1 MEGCKVFS
9 VNNIQTPEYH
19 IALRP
24 DCHIDFAE
32 QLNTITQKYEEITKE
47 LDLTNENLIFAK
59 IFISDY
65 VNLNKYLVGNDII
78 QRIFQ
83 SCAVSIIEQPPL
95 DGTNINLFLYFIK
108 SDHIEKERNSDA
120 IFTTINGLTHIY
132 QSVTKFDSS
141 AMNAEEQTRSAF
153 VKHMNLLSEHNL
165 KLKDNCVR
173 TWLYS
178 RDVDRDYAAIVKAR
192 NAIFDEEGLTRDTHY
207 IASTGIEGKGLLSHS
222 SVNIDFYSIDG
233 IGEEQIQYL
242 QALDYLNNT
251 SEYGVT
257 FERGT
262 SIKYTDKKHIFISGT
277 ASIDKYGNCVHRNN
291 VLKQTERL
299 FTNIEM
305 LLNDAQSELKDIAQ
319 MIVYLR
325 NSADYACINKY
336 LEDRFGSVPKAIVL
350 GRVCRPEWLI
360 EVECI
365 AVNTDQ

>member
-24 DCHIDFAE
+24 DYHIDFAE
-32 QLNTITQKYEEITKE
+32 QLNTITQKYKEITKE
-47 LDLTNENLIFAK
+47 LDLTDYNLIFVK
-59 IFISDY
+59 VLISDY
-65 VNLNKYLVGNDII
+65 VNLNTYLINNEII
-78 QRIFQ
+78 QTIFQ
-83 SCAVSIIEQPPL
+83 NCAVSIIEQPPL
-95 DGTNINLFLYFIK
+95 DGTNINLLLYFIK
-108 SDHIEKERNSDA
+108 SDHIKKERRSDA
-120 IFTTINGLTHIY
+120 IFTTVNGLTHIY
-132 QSVTKFDSS
+132 QSITKFDSS
-141 AMNAEEQTRSAF
+141 AMNAEEQTRGAF
-153 VKHMNLLSEHNL
+153 IKHINLLSEHNL
-165 KLKDNCVR
+165 SLKDNCVR

-192 NAIFDEEGLTRDTHY
+192 NAVFEKEGLTRETHY

-233 IGEEQIQYL
+233 INQKQIQYL

-262 SIKYTDKKHIFISGT
+262 SIKYADKKHIFISGT

-305 LLNDAQSELKDIAQ
+305 LLKDAQSELKDIAQ

-325 NSADYACINKY
+325 NNADYACVSKY
-336 LEDRFGSVPKAIVL
+336 LEDHFGSVPKAIVA

-360 EVECI
+360 EVECV
-365 AVNTDQ
+365 AVRAD